1 MLRLLQIVTALLLSL
16 SMLSASAG
24 EPGRLALIID
34 DLGDNFARGKAAL
47 ELPGPVTYSILPQ
60 TPYARRLATMAHEGG
75 KEVMLHQPMASQ
87 LGNNLGPGGLTL
99 HMTHE
104 EFRKTLQTNIDAVPY
119 VKGINNHM
127 GSLLTRHPGHMAW
140 LMEELR
146 HHGGLY
152 FVDSR
157 TTSKSVALQIAS
169 EYGLPSLSR
178 SVFIDHSAEPLEIAK
193 QLVRLTQL
201 AQRFGDVVAIGH
213 TYPET
218 VAVLKHWL
226 EHLDILGL
234 ELVPVSALMNE
245 QPQRSDRLW
254 RASLSPSQKV
264 SKNSKP

>member
-1 MLRLLQIVTALLLSL
+1 MLRLLQTVAALLLTL
-16 SMLSASAG
+16 SALSASAG

-34 DLGDNFARGKAAL
+34 DLGDNFARGRAAL
-47 ELPGPVTYSILPQ
+47 ELPGPITYSILPQ
-60 TPYARRLATMAHEGG
+60 TPYAGRLATMAHEQG
-75 KEVMLHQPMASQ
+75 KEVMLHQPMDSRT
-87 LGNNLGPGGLTL
+87 GNRLGPGGLTL
-99 HMTHE
+99 HMTRE
-104 EFRKTLQTNIDAVPY
+104 QFIATLKANLESVPY
-119 VKGINNHM
+119 AKGINNHM

-157 TTSKSVALQIAS
+157 TTSKSVALQIAG

-178 SVFIDHSAEPLEIAK
+178 SVFIDHTAEPLEIAR
-193 QLVRLTQL
+193 QLVRLTQM

-213 TYPET
+213 PYPET

-234 ELVPVSALMNE
+234 KLVPVSALMNE

-254 RASLSPSQKV
+254 QASLSPSQKV
-264 SKNSKP
+264 SKSSKP